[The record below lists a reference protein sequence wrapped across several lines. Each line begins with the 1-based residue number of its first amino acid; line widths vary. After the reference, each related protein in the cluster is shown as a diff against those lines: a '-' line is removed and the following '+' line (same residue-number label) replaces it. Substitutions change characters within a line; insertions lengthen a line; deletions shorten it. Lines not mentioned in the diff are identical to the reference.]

1 MTKNELKAGF
11 VAGKTLCDMMEL
23 CSGQECEIFKAEEFS
38 LGDKII
44 YIPDL
49 RLNEIPVNKPVL
61 DSLEQDEI
69 LLSCYTGDDFVA
81 VCEGDEEKARRLFAY
96 CDWQHPTSGAYDEGA
111 VDDDEDDEELTS
123 EFE

>member
-1 MTKNELKAGF
+1 MTKDELKAGL
-11 VAGKTLCDMMEL
+11 VAGKTLCDMMEF
-23 CSGQECEIFKAEEFS
+23 CSGQECKIFKAGKFF
-38 LGDKII
+38 LGDEII

-96 CDWQHPTSGAYDEGA
+96 CDWQHPTSAYDEGA

-123 EFE
+123 KFE